1 MNGIIFDLDGT
12 LWDSSKQVSIAWNNA
27 MVDYSDGKIKIDDD
41 FMKSIMGKTMDE
53 IAMILFRDYPDLNVE
68 LIYNKCMEYE
78 NDYLLKYG
86 ALLFPE
92 LENTLKILSE
102 KYKLS
107 IVSNCQ
113 KGYIE
118 TFLKHYGFEKYFSD
132 TECFGNTLRDKAYN
146 ISLVIERTGC
156 EKSVYV
162 GDTEWDY
169 KSAVKAGIPFIHA
182 KYGFGSVPEDVPF
195 INNIS
200 ELPEKIKKL
209 I

>member
-27 MVDYSDGKIKIDDD
+27 IIDYSEGKIKINDD

-78 NDYLLKYG
+78 LEYLMEHG
-86 ALLFPE
+86 AVLFPE

-118 TFLKHYGFEKYFSD
+118 TFIKHYGFEKYFTD

-146 ISLVIERTGC
+146 ISLVVERTGC

-169 KSAVKAGIPFIHA
+169 KSTVKAGIPFIHA

-195 INNIS
+195 INSIS
-200 ELPEKIKKL
+200 ELPEKVKQFI
-209 I
+209 